1 MDSYQEEL
9 ERLRERIRELESSLE
24 KTSLP
29 QLPLD
34 LSWAVEFFHYSPL
47 ETIVV
52 DLEGRVTAY
61 NIAKQK
67 SKGRLPKIGDLMYRD
82 YAAEHEIDM
91 YAELMQCIEKKKTKT
106 FSALKYHNKYL
117 RITISPFPKGA
128 IIVSQDVTEQKLTE
142 EALRQSEAR
151 YRNVFN
157 RVPVGL
163 FSISKTGT
171 ILEVNQT
178 LVHLLGYPDKQ
189 RFLQDNFLA
198 RCEVPDLLEKIQEI
212 FLKEGAL
219 RDFEIPFRR
228 FDNQCIWIRINA
240 REVKDETTGEL
251 LHYEGV
257 VEDIT
262 ARKYAEE
269 ALRKSEQE
277 KALILSSVLEVVT
290 YQDLNRRIIWANQLA
305 GEVFGVPPIQ
315 LEGRHCHE
323 LWGKSSTP
331 CPGCPLPQ
339 ILETGLPQHSEK
351 QTPDGRFW
359 FCRGYPVRN
368 EQGNIIG
375 IVEVHLDITERK
387 KAEEEKAKI
396 QQELFQAQK
405 MEAIGTLAGGIAHDF
420 NNLLTAIQGCLDLA
434 LIKTEEGSSLQK
446 ELLEVQKAVQRA
458 SQLTK
463 QLLLFSRRHPIRF
476 EPVLVNRIVDDLLSM
491 LHRLIGENIEIVT
504 SLDPHLWSVL
514 GDSGTIE
521 QILLNL
527 AVNARDAM
535 PQGGTLTIKTENIVL
550 DELYCKM
557 VPEAKPG
564 RYVRISV
571 SDTGIGMSP
580 EVVSRIFEPFYSTK
594 KPGKGTGLGLAVVY
608 GIVKQ
613 HNGFI
618 HVYSE
623 PGQGTEFKIYFPA
636 VEKQAKLA
644 APVSIRLD
652 QLNGHGERIL
662 IVEDEEA
669 VRDFTIR
676 ALEKYGYSVHAV
688 DSVREA
694 LHAFR
699 QEKGHFDLVFTD
711 VVLPDDTG
719 ISMIENF
726 LKLKPDLKVLL
737 TSGYTDTKSQWKAI
751 QKWKFPF
758 LQKPFTLVDLLQTV
772 RKALE
777 R

>member
-1 MDSYQEEL
+1 MDQYQEEL
-9 ERLRERIRELESSLE
+9 ERLRQRIRELESSLE
-24 KTSLP
+24 SSTLP

-34 LSWAVEFFHYSPL
+34 LSWAVELFHYSPL

-67 SKGRLPKIGDLMYRD
+67 SKGSLPKIGDRMYRD
-82 YAAEHEIDM
+82 YAADHEIDM
-91 YAELMQCIEKKKTKT
+91 YAELIQCIEKKKTKT

-142 EALRQSEAR
+142 DALRHSEAR

-163 FSISKTGT
+163 FSISKNGT
-171 ILEVNQT
+171 ILEINHT
-178 LVHLLGYPDKQ
+178 LLEILGYSDKQ
-189 RFLQDNFLA
+189 RFLQDNFFA
-198 RCEVPDLLEKIQEI
+198 RCEVPDVFQKIQEI
-212 FLKEGAL
+212 FLKEGIL
-219 RDFEIPFRR
+219 KDFEIPFRR
-228 FDNQCIWIRINA
+228 FDNRSIWLRINA
-240 REVKDETTGEL
+240 HAVKEETTEEV

-257 VEDIT
+257 IEDIT

-305 GEVFGVPPIQ
+305 GEIFGIPPIQ

-323 LWGKSSTP
+323 LWEKSPMP

-339 ILETGLPQHSEK
+339 ILETGLPQHLEK

-368 EQGNIIG
+368 DQGQIIG

-396 QQELFQAQK
+396 QQELFQANK

-434 LIKTEEGSSLQK
+434 LTKTEEGSSLQK
-446 ELLEVQKAVQRA
+446 ELLEVQKAAHRA

-476 EPVLVNRIVDDLLSM
+476 EPILLNRVIEEMLSM

-504 SLDPHLWSVL
+504 FLDPHLWSVL
-514 GDSGTIE
+514 ADAWTIE
-521 QILLNL
+521 QVLLNL

-535 PQGGTLTIKTENIVL
+535 PHGGTLTIKTENIVL

-564 RYVRISV
+564 LYVRISV
-571 SDTGIGMSP
+571 SDTGVGMRE

-623 PGQGTEFKIYFPA
+623 PEQGTEFKIYFPA
-636 VEKQAKLA
+636 VEKKAKTL

-652 QLNGHGERIL
+652 ELNGHGERIL
-662 IVEDEEA
+662 IVEDEDV

-688 DSVREA
+688 DSVKDA
-694 LHAFR
+694 LDAFR
-699 QEKGHFDLVFTD
+699 LENGQFDMVFTD
-711 VVLPDDTG
+711 VVLPDETG
-719 ISMIENF
+719 LSMIENL
-726 LKLKPDLKVLL
+726 LKIKPDLKVLL
-737 TSGYTDTKSQWKAI
+737 TSGYTDTKSQWKMI

-772 RKALE
+772 KQALE